1 MFFFHLM
8 IAALLAFGSPSNGT
22 VKTQDDPPVGG
33 DTGPIIPPR

>member
-22 VKTQDDPPVGG
+22 VKTQDDPPPAG
-33 DTGPIIPPR
+33 DIGHTPPPK